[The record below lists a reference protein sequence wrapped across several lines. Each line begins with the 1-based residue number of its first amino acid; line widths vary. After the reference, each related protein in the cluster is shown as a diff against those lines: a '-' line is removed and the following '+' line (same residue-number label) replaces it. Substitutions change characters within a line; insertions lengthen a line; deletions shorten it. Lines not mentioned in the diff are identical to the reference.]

1 MVRVFG
7 DADCRNSRRALEWLQ
22 RRNFSYQF
30 SDLRKGGLPPRALNA
45 CIDAYGWRA
54 LIDGRTVAWR
64 ALAEHDVRDL
74 DQAGAQ
80 ALITELPQLLKC
92 PIFGV
97 GDSWLL
103 GWNAA
108 NKVRLLGQIPL
119 RGFTSDTRG
128 QAALARH

>member
-1 MVRVFG
+1 MVRIFG
-7 DADCRNSRRALEWLQ
+7 DADCRNSRRAAEWLQ
-22 RRNFSYQF
+22 MRNFAYQF
-30 SDLRKGGLPPRALNA
+30 NDLRKGGLPPLALSA

-64 ALAEHDVRDL
+64 ALPEHNVCDL

-92 PIFGV
+92 PIIGV

-108 NKVRLLGQIPL
+108 NKVRLLGNMPA
-119 RGFTSDTRG
+119 RGFG
-128 QAALARH
+128 PVLNAQIA